1 MEIRESNMSVIVKY
15 NARKVARLAVEKK
28 GATQKT
34 SEFASLLRLLKR
46 RKLKSIVE
54 IGTAQGGTLYAWCKI
69 AVSDALILSIDLP
82 GGPFGGGYTLYD
94 IKRFRKY
101 KRKYQKLYFLRKNS
115 HKQETK
121 DKLVELLDG
130 RKIDF
135 LFIDGDHRYTGVKK
149 DFQLYSSLVKQ
160 NGLIVFHD
168 ILYHPRVPEC
178 KVDKFWNEI
187 KRTYKNVEFVDKEDD
202 RGWGQWGGI
211 GVIYYVPKLR
221 KAFTSTG
228 T

>member
-1 MEIRESNMSVIVKY
+1 MSVIVKY
-15 NARKVARLAVEKK
+15 NARGVAKLAIEKK
-28 GATQKT
+28 RASQKT
-34 SEFASLLRLLKR
+34 IEFTSLLRLLKR

-69 AVSDALILSIDLP
+69 AASDALIISIDLP
-82 GGPFGGGYTLYD
+82 GGPFGGGYTLSD

-101 KRKYQKLYFLRKNS
+101 KRKNQKLYFLRKNS

-121 DKLVELLDG
+121 NKLVELLDG

-160 NGLIVFHD
+160 NGLIALHD
-168 ILYHPRVPEC
+168 ILHHPRVPEC
-178 KVDKFWNEI
+178 KVDKFWSEI
-187 KRTYKNVEFVDKEDD
+187 KSKYKNVELVDKEDD

-211 GVIYYVPKLR
+211 GIIYYDP
-221 KAFTSTG
+221 
-228 T
+228 